1 MGAIESRYRTFLAD
15 RAEAGLHR
23 AMPAISAEGPGVI
36 KVDGTRYTNF
46 SSNEYLG
53 LSQHPELIARAKEWT
68 TKHGAG
74 SGASRLVT
82 GNLDLFEQ
90 IEAKTAKLKS
100 TSAALV
106 MVSGFQANATVL
118 QALLDRQVLD
128 GDPLVFADRL
138 NHASMHFG
146 CWAAGVRQFRYRHC
160 DAAHLKSLLAK
171 HAGDERPKF
180 ILTESVFSM
189 DGDLAPMQEIKEL
202 ARQHGAFL
210 ICDDAHA
217 TGILGK
223 EGCGMSA
230 GADLVIGT
238 FSKALGCF
246 GAYVACSQTLRDY
259 LVNRC
264 AGLIYSTALPPA
276 VLGAIDA
283 SLDLLSGLDDERR
296 RVAEMAD
303 EFRRQAVGLGYD
315 TGNSASQIVPL
326 VVGEA
331 ETAIALSAKLAEAGI
346 WATAIRPPTVPKGS
360 ARLRL
365 AFTAAHSS
373 ADLERLLGQLTPRGQ
388 ASARA

>member
-1 MGAIESRYRTFLAD
+1 
-15 RAEAGLHR
+15 
-23 AMPAISAEGPGVI
+23 MPAISAEGPGVI

-46 SSNEYLG
+46 SSNDYLG
-53 LSQHPELIARAKEWT
+53 LSRHPALIARAKDWATEY
-68 TKHGAG
+68 GAG

-82 GNLDLFEQ
+82 GNLDLFDR

-100 TSAALV
+100 TAAALV
-106 MVSGFQANATVL
+106 MVSGFQANAAVL
-118 QALLDRQVLD
+118 QALLDRQVL
-128 GDPLVFADRL
+128 GADPLVFADRL

-160 DAAHLKSLLAK
+160 DASHLKSLLAK

-189 DGDLAPMQEIKEL
+189 DGDLAPMKEIEEL

-223 EGCGMSA
+223 SGCGMSA

-246 GAYVACSQTLRDY
+246 GAYVACSETLRDY

-283 SLDLLSGLDDERR
+283 SLDLLAGLDDERR
-296 RVAEMAD
+296 RVAEMA
-303 EFRRQAVGLGYD
+303 EGFRREAAGLGYD

-326 VVGEA
+326 IVGEA
-331 ETAIALSAKLAEAGI
+331 EAAIALSAKLAGAGI
-346 WATAIRPPTVPKGS
+346 WATAIRPPTVQKGT

-365 AFTAAHSS
+365 AFSAAHSS
-373 ADLERLLGQLTPRGQ
+373 ADLERLLGQLSARVQ
-388 ASARA
+388 VSARA